1 MSKKIPKELLQTPK
15 GTHDILPV
23 DAPYWD
29 HVMNVAENTA
39 NFYGFNKIETPHFEK
54 TELFLR
60 TLGETTDITEKQM
73 YSFRTRGGDSLTLR
87 PEGTAAIARAYIQ
100 HGMQTLPQPVK
111 LYYAGSFF
119 RHENPQRGRY
129 RELHQFG
136 FEILGEQDVV
146 TDALIIR
153 LMYTI
158 LVELGFQN
166 IAVQINSI
174 GDEES
179 RAAYRKELM
188 AFYRRRFNSLCKDC
202 KRRVKENPLRLL
214 DCKEKLCI
222 QLREEAPQ
230 MLKSLSEASKKRF
243 ATLLEFLDD
252 GSIPYF
258 INPYLVRGLDYYTD
272 TVFEMFVNCEDGSV
286 SSEENTPE
294 ENMSGENTPKEA
306 LDKPLPIA
314 VAGGGRYD
322 GLVKLLGGKPTP
334 AVGGSLGLDRIIME
348 MKTLNLRFPKKHT
361 PRVFLVQ
368 LGPAAKKKTF
378 ALLEEFRKAGMPV
391 SESMGKDSIK
401 SQLRIAEKVESSY
414 ALILGQKEAL
424 DRTVIVREMETGMQ
438 ETVFLKDVVETVKA
452 KLKGKR

>member
-1 MSKKIPKELLQTPK
+1 MQTPK

-29 HVMNVAENTA
+29 HVMSVAEHTA
-39 NFYGFNKIETPHFEK
+39 NFYGFNRIATPHFEK

-60 TLGETTDITEKQM
+60 TLGETTDIIEKQM

-87 PEGTAAIARAYIQ
+87 PEGTASIARAYIQ

-136 FEILGEQDVV
+136 FEILGEEDVV
-146 TDALIIR
+146 TDALVIR

-166 IAVQINSI
+166 IAVQVNSI

-188 AFYRRRFNSLCKDC
+188 VFYRRRFNSLCKDC

-214 DCKEKLCI
+214 DCKEMFCI

-243 ATLLEFLDD
+243 TTLLEFLDD
-252 GSIPYF
+252 GGIPYF

-272 TVFEMFVNCEDGSV
+272 TVFELFVNCLDGSV
-286 SSEENTPE
+286 SSEENALEDT
-294 ENMSGENTPKEA
+294 TPKETP
-306 LDKPLPIA
+306 DKPLPIA

-322 GLVKLLGGKPTP
+322 GLIKLLGGKPTP
-334 AVGGSLGLDRIIME
+334 AVGGALGLDRIVME
-348 MKTLNLRFPKKHT
+348 MKTLNLQFPKKHT

-401 SQLRIAEKVESSY
+401 SQLRIAEKVASSY

-424 DRTVIVREMETGMQ
+424 DGTVIVREMETGMQ
-438 ETVFLKDVVETVKA
+438 ETVFLKDVVETVKS
-452 KLKGKR
+452 KLKGKK